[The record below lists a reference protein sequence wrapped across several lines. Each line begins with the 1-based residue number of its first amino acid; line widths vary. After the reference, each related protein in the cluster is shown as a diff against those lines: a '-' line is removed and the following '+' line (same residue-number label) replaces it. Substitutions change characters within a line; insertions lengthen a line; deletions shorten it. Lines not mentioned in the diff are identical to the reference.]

1 MRSVPILYIFV
12 LRAEKRYLHFDCD
25 MKIERKI
32 ILFQAVSRNFPNL
45 KVYLIGEW
53 SIADCSW
60 SNRPVFV
67 SGKSYK
73 FKLILMM

>member
-1 MRSVPILYIFV
+1 
-12 LRAEKRYLHFDCD
+12 

-32 ILFQAVSRNFPNL
+32 ILFQAVSINFPNL